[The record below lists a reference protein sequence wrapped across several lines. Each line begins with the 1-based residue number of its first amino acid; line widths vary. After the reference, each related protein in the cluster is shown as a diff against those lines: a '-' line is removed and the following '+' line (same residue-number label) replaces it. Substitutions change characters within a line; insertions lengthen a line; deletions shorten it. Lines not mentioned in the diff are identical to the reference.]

1 MNTNYKLEPWSILL
15 ITYNKKILIQFY
27 LLLQKSHML
36 LKGEEITSCAYSI
49 IKQLQ
54 GIYSAL
60 FLPNAMQII
69 LQIQLKI

>member
-15 ITYNKKILIQFY
+15 ITSNRKILIQFY
-27 LLLQKSHML
+27 RLLQKSHMW
-36 LKGEEITSCAYSI
+36 LKEEEITSCAYSI